1 MESPGSSTVFYNV
14 IKYGKFALLTALL
27 VFAFIN
33 GHKEYVAE
41 HPRKFLWDSFL
52 IGATSAAAL
61 SYVAH
66 VRGRVDLIPNVAF
79 FTFLVF
85 FAYNVFRELSGFNAA
100 TMGDENLTQGE
111 AAQKKTLSKPV
122 SYLAFGFIFVMVI
135 LAIAAQH
142 GHPQCFGVLVKEGLV
157 FAALAAI
164 GEGAVAWNHEEDWA
178 GIGLATGGNFVLFF
192 VAHLLLQFGGFYD
205 HVFGP

>member
-1 MESPGSSTVFYNV
+1 MEAPSSTTVFYNV

-41 HPRKFLWDSFL
+41 HPRKFLGDSFL
-52 IGATSAAAL
+52 VGATSAAAL

-66 VRGRVDLIPNVAF
+66 VRGHDDLIPNIAF
-79 FTFLVF
+79 FTFLLF
-85 FAYNVFRELSGFNAA
+85 FAYNVFRELSGFNAVFQ
-100 TMGDENLTQGE
+100 DENLTQGE
-111 AAQKKTLSKPV
+111 ASQKKTLSRPV

-135 LAIAAQH
+135 LAIAAH
-142 GHPQCFGVLVKEGLV
+142 HEHPQGFGVLVKEGLV

-178 GIGLATGGNFVLFF
+178 GIGTTTGGNFVLFF
-192 VAHLLLQFGGFYD
+192 LAHLLLQFGGFYD
-205 HVFGP
+205 HVFGA